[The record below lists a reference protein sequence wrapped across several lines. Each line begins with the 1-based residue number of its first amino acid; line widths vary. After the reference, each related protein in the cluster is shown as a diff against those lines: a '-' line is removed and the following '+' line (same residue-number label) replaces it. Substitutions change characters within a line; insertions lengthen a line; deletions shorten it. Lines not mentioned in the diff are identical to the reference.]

1 MVLGE
6 TLAGIVGRNRP
17 ETTLDLYESL
27 RRPAAAKVLGLAGR
41 LTDMATTRSIFKRA
55 ARNALLSFVNLNPMV
70 RRRIEMNLS
79 GLSRAELAHLPE
91 YEYRHAA

>member
-1 MVLGE
+1 
-6 TLAGIVGRNRP
+6 
-17 ETTLDLYESL
+17 
-27 RRPAAAKVLGLAGR
+27 
-41 LTDMATTRSIFKRA
+41 
-55 ARNALLSFVNLNPMV
+55 MV